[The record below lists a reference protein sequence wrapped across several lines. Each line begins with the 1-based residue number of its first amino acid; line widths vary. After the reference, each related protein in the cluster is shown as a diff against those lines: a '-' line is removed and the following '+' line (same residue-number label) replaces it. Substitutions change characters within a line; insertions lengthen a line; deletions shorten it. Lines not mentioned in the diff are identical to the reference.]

1 MYNPLTTS
9 IIIGYFI
16 ILFIHTFTLIHII
29 RHHKNYGTFLNL
41 ALIIILIFNTGILYS
56 SLFVF
61 SIIIYQS
68 ESVNIMLWKLTTAIA
83 FLTLGLMVL
92 IGSFMIEYKKISI
105 FPSLCFTTLYGFL
118 IGLLFFFDSVQ
129 IIHKSSDTPP
139 YLITDTSKINFAF
152 NFLTGLI
159 TIIFL
164 ILIIIY
170 FLYIGIRLYLN
181 SRDKKAIQGFLINAI
196 IFGIPM
202 IIYILYII
210 FQLTIYRELYIIFLW
225 INSII
230 LCITLIKKP
239 EMFFV
244 LTNKIFYINIYH
256 KSGILLYSYKFEKEG
271 IITDSVIWG
280 NILIGIN
287 HILSEFIGSR
297 DKIDMLQTKNA
308 KIVVNYNNEY
318 GFAVLVITNQKN
330 IILDNIMENFTNDFK
345 DRYKSELLEIQ
356 DLNKII
362 NVSEFKDTKEIIEEN
377 FKIYL

>member
-1 MYNPLTTS
+1 
-9 IIIGYFI
+9 
-16 ILFIHTFTLIHII
+16 
-29 RHHKNYGTFLNL
+29 
-41 ALIIILIFNTGILYS
+41 
-56 SLFVF
+56 
-61 SIIIYQS
+61 
-68 ESVNIMLWKLTTAIA
+68 MLWKLTTAIA

>member
-1 MYNPLTTS
+1 
-9 IIIGYFI
+9 
-16 ILFIHTFTLIHII
+16 
-29 RHHKNYGTFLNL
+29 
-41 ALIIILIFNTGILYS
+41 
-56 SLFVF
+56 
-61 SIIIYQS
+61 
-68 ESVNIMLWKLTTAIA
+68 MLWKLTTAIA
-83 FLTLGLMVL
+83 FLTLGLMVI

-105 FPSLCFTTLYGFL
+105 FPFLCFTALYGFQ

-129 IIHKSSDTPP
+129 IIHESSDTPP
-139 YLITDTSKINFAF
+139 YLITDTSEINFIF
-152 NFLTGLI
+152 NFLTGLV

-170 FLYIGIRLYLN
+170 FLYIGILLYAK

-202 IIYILYII
+202 IIYIHYLI
-210 FQLTIYRELYIIFLW
+210 FHLTTFRELYIIFLW

-230 LCITLIKKP
+230 LCLTLIKKP

-244 LTNKIFYINIYH
+244 LTNKIFYLNIYH

-271 IITDSVIWG
+271 IIADSVIWG

-287 HILSEFIGSR
+287 HIISEFIGSR

-308 KIVVNYNNEY
+308 KIIVNYNNKY
-318 GFAVLVITNQKN
+318 GFAVLVVTNQKN
-330 IILDNIMENFTNDFK
+330 KILDNIMVNFTNDFA

-362 NVSEFKDTKEIIEEN
+362 NVSEFKDTKAIIEEN